1 MDYLEK
7 LKQSVGNFE
16 KEAGKLSKIISLID
30 EVNSL
35 VAEVK
40 KEKAALVES
49 AARIE
54 ELKKQLTT
62 DCKTLSDFTKDEKIA
77 RRKLLEEIHAQ
88 VVQDTTQAV
97 KNLSSPLT
105 KIKDDLSFTSQD
117 LSALA
122 TEEKISR
129 KNFVNKITEV
139 VDKNISDNVET
150 RKKIAFDLS
159 AYIRDEKNSRQALI
173 TSIHDTVADDSKRI
187 ADEIS
192 APLLQSTKQIAEF
205 VKAQEIFQ
213 ANLLSK
219 IENLLT
225 VRTDQLSYRIY
236 DAKDELARH
245 DENFEK
251 RFGEIELSIKN
262 LSAKVDAISD
272 DIVVLKNKRGILF

>member
-1 MDYLEK
+1 MDYLER

-16 KEAGKLSKIISLID
+16 RESGKLSKIISLID

-35 VAEVK
+35 IAEVK

-54 ELKKQLTT
+54 ELKKQLLT
-62 DCKTLSDFTKDEKIA
+62 DCKTLSNFTRDEKTA
-77 RRKLLEEIHAQ
+77 RRQLLEEIHAQ

-117 LSALA
+117 LAALA
-122 TEEKISR
+122 ADEKISR

-150 RKKIAFDLS
+150 RRKIAFDLS
-159 AYIRDEKNSRQALI
+159 AYIRDERNSRQALI
-173 TSIHDTVADDSKRI
+173 TSIHNTVTDDSKKI

-192 APLLQSTKQIAEF
+192 APLLQSTRQIAEF
-205 VKAQEIFQ
+205 VKTQEIFQ
-213 ANLLSK
+213 ANLLSQ
-219 IENLLT
+219 IENLLSA
-225 VRTDQLSYRIY
+225 RTDQMTYRIY
-236 DAKDELARH
+236 DAKNELARH

-251 RFGEIELSIKN
+251 RFEEIELSIKN
-262 LSAKVDAISD
+262 LSSKVDSISD

>member
-16 KEAGKLSKIISLID
+16 KEAGKLSKIINLIE

-62 DCKTLSDFTKDEKIA
+62 DCKTLSDFTKGEKFA
-77 RRKLLEEIHAQ
+77 RRQLLEDIHTL
-88 VVQDTTQAV
+88 VVKDTSQAV

-129 KNFVNKITEV
+129 KNFVDKITEV
-139 VDKNISDNVET
+139 VDKNVADNVET
-150 RKKIAFDLS
+150 RKKIALDLS
-159 AYIRDEKNSRQALI
+159 AYIRDEKNARQALI
-173 TSIHDTVADDSKRI
+173 TAIHDTVADDSKKI

-192 APLLQSTKQIAEF
+192 APLLQSTIQIAEF
-205 VKAQEIFQ
+205 LKAQENFQ
-213 ANLLSK
+213 ANLLIK

-236 DAKDELARH
+236 DAKDELSRH

-251 RFGEIELSIKN
+251 RFEEIELSIKN
-262 LSAKVDAISD
+262 LSAKVDTISD